1 MTRLFAATL
10 LLVAPLS
17 SAAEQPALHTEFE
30 QVMTAIVEA
39 MPGLVVTSKTRSAA
53 DQARLEAQGY
63 APHRH
68 SQHQIGLAWDLVGSA
83 EDLRIVEERARE
95 SGLVP
100 LRMRSPVTG
109 RAYLHVQRF
118 ERSPLL
124 DLDDETVAALVAAV
138 SEPRPVATAR
148 ADEGVDAPEP
158 EDPWDVGAT
167 PVEEPMV
174 VPQPVGVAG
183 FEFPR
188 RLLARKASGRIV
200 LRLEINESGEV
211 EDLHIEESDLPAF
224 DSFVA
229 RQVKRWQFTPFL
241 QQGRAVAA
249 TARLPIPI
257 HIN

>member
-1 MTRLFAATL
+1 MMRLFTATL
-10 LLVAPLS
+10 LLIAPLS
-17 SAAEQPALHTEFE
+17 SAAEQPSPHIEFE
-30 QVMTAIVEA
+30 RLMTAIVEA
-39 MPGLVVTSKTRSAA
+39 VPGLIVTSKTRSDA

-68 SQHQIGLAWDLVGSA
+68 SQHKIGLAWDLVGSA
-83 EDLRIVEERARE
+83 ESLRIVEERARE

-118 ERSPLL
+118 ERSPLR
-124 DLDDETVAALVAAV
+124 DLDDEAVASLVAAV
-138 SEPRPVATAR
+138 SAPRKVEPAG
-148 ADEGVDAPEP
+148 ADEPVDAPEP
-158 EDPWDVGAT
+158 EDSPSVAEV
-167 PVEEPMV
+167 PVEEPAV
-174 VPQPVGVAG
+174 IPQPVGVAG
-183 FEFPR
+183 LEFPR
-188 RLLARKASGRIV
+188 RLLARKARGRIV
-200 LRLEINESGEV
+200 LRLEINEAGQVDE
-211 EDLHIEESDLPAF
+211 LHIEESDLPAF
-224 DSFVA
+224 ESFVA